1 MSQQTTITQFKTENQ
16 IFADFVSL
24 VQQALTT
31 FNITGWGVRQLK
43 QVFKVNHLKPTIF
56 ISIISDIQ
64 TGRQY
69 SSKSLVDSQATRT
82 NSNKQEV
89 KIRFHATRIALA
101 SDTVETLTSNGVLK
115 LISKWLQTP
124 EGIKALSLLGYAQ
137 YRAEGVNNMDF
148 TNDSENFQFMPF
160 FDCTY
165 LYTETFTTQVNTIT
179 KVINTGIYKI

>member
-16 IFADFVSL
+16 IFADFVLL
-24 VQQALTT
+24 VQQALNA
-31 FNITGWGVRQLK
+31 FNITDWGVRQLR
-43 QVFKVNHLKPTIF
+43 QVFKVNHLKPTVF

-69 SSKSLVDSQATRT
+69 SSKKKNNSEVIRS
-82 NSNKQEV
+82 NSNKQEL
-89 KIRFHATRIALA
+89 KIRFYATRISLA
-101 SDTVETLTSNGVLK
+101 SDTVETLTCNGVLK

-124 EGIKALSLLGYAQ
+124 EGINALSELGYVQ
-137 YRAEGVNNMDF
+137 YKPNGVNNMDF

-160 FDCTY
+160 FECTY